1 MDEKLHPWFI
11 TGIVE
16 AEGSFCVS
24 FSKRRRLKLGIET
37 RPSFSITLNRRNLEL
52 LKAIHRYFGC
62 GGIRFSRTD
71 RTYKYEVRSV
81 KDLVKR
87 IIPHFERYP
96 LKGAKAEDFERFAKI
111 CKMVHANLHLNKQH
125 LKEIIDLAYGMN
137 PSGKRKYSRKDL
149 LRVLGEVKV

>member
-1 MDEKLHPWFI
+1 MNEKLHPWYI

-16 AEGSFCVS
+16 GEGSFCVS
-24 FSKRRRLKLGIET
+24 FSKRRRLKVGIET
-37 RPSFSITLNRRNLEL
+37 RPSFSITLNRRDLEL
-52 LKAIHRYFGC
+52 LKAIHRYFRC
-62 GGIRFSRTD
+62 GGIRFSRSD

-125 LKEIIDLAYGMN
+125 LKEIIDLAYGMD
-137 PSGKRKYSRKDL
+137 PSGKRKCSRKDL